1 MMPHV
6 REVRLEGTSVELI
19 KYDLSAYLAMIPFS
33 LNILI
38 HMTYFSDMIC
48 FSLDI

>member
-6 REVRLEGTSVELI
+6 REVRLEGTSVGLI
-19 KYDLSAYLAMIPFS
+19 KYLSAYLAMIPFS

-38 HMTYFSDMIC
+38 HLTYFSDMIC